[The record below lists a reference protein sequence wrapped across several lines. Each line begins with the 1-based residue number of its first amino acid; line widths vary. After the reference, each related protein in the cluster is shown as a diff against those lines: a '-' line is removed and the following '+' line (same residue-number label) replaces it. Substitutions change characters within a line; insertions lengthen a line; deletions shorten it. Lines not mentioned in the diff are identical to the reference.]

1 MTSRTGRHVT
11 APHLTLYKPAA
22 VTFARHRKP
31 NRRQLAWH
39 LDNLAATASLR
50 IAERSMR
57 GRS

>member
-1 MTSRTGRHVT
+1 MTSKTTGRHA
-11 APHLTLYKPAA
+11 APQITLYRPNLPGW
-22 VTFARHRKP
+22 ARHRKP

-50 IAERSMR
+50 IAERAMR